1 MNTLLHILLF
11 SSFIW
16 AGLTTPQNNATLT
29 YIHVLFEWEEEP
41 NATGYEFQLSGS
53 EDFNNP
59 LVSTNTSD
67 LFYIEKVN
75 INWQSSYYWRV
86 RPEGGDWMLGEFS
99 TGSPSYVFASGDVD
113 PVETQVNSSMDS
125 DGITIYGIMDPFYS
139 AAIDMNG
146 KEVWNSGGVDTYMFS
161 SVDSNYN
168 FLGDANLP
176 PYFNGELGIEFT
188 IENGISWTQPT

>member
-29 YIHVLFEWEEEP
+29 FIHVLFEWEEEP

-59 LVSTNTSD
+59 LVNTIIMD
-67 LFYIEKVN
+67 LFYIEKEK
-75 INWQSSYYWRV
+75 INWESNYYWRV
-86 RPEGGDWMLGEFS
+86 RHEGGEWINTFNFTTTESSVIFQNDDNPIQILES
-99 TGSPSYVFASGDVD
+99 D
-113 PVETQVNSSMDS
+113 PELFS
-125 DGITIYGIMDPFYS
+125 DGITFFGSYYNNYS

-146 KEVWNSGGVDTYMFS
+146 NEVWNSGGINTHVFF
-161 SVDSNYN
+161 SVDEINN
-168 FLGDANLP
+168 FLGGKFLP
-176 PYFNGELGIEFT
+176 QYN
-188 IENGISWTQPT
+188 NS